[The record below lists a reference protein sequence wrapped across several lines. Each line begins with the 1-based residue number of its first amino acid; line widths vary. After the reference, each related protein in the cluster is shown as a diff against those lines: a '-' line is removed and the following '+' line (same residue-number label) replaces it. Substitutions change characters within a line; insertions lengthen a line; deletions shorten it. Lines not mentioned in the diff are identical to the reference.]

1 LRVIF
6 PAPITTKI
14 FIFSVKNNTDLE
26 IDIGQNMFS
35 LGKYDAL
42 TYTDSRGGC
51 RLNYDGGKRE
61 RTHMNMSGILV
72 VAKPEQCEEVAAALA
87 KLPGIEVFQKDV
99 ESGKIV
105 IVQEATSIEQEAD
118 GARVIQQIPGVIT
131 VNMVYHYFADD
142 PSLKYPSSET
152 AELSSY

>member
-1 LRVIF
+1 
-6 PAPITTKI
+6 
-14 FIFSVKNNTDLE
+14 
-26 IDIGQNMFS
+26 
-35 LGKYDAL
+35 
-42 TYTDSRGGC
+42 
-51 RLNYDGGKRE
+51 
-61 RTHMNMSGILV
+61 MNMSGILV